1 MLELVAKKL
10 FFRPGPTSRPRL
22 FAIGLLLVV
31 LSSLGLTGATY
42 ATERIGDLEHYI
54 HRLVNDHRG
63 SLGLKPLAFSPEIAE
78 IARRHS
84 QNMAAGRVE
93 YGHGGIESRR
103 HAVRSFI
110 RQKGNAENVHT
121 IRNHPSPAVIGQE
134 AVADWLD
141 SPGHR
146 RHIEGDYHL
155 TGIGVARAADGR
167 YYLTQFF
174 VRTGG
179 AHPKA
184 SAHAAAATHS
194 SPVPLPTPEPT
205 HSTEAQ
211 PPPAEVDAA
220 PSLFAQLAW
229 ALLGLAWDL
238 WGFAVDLYDLAWDL
252 LLGLAWALFAPVP
265 AEPPAPAIAV
275 DPPAVTPAAVPLP
288 SPEPGPS
295 IAAPPSA
302 LAVNPPAAPAAVPLP
317 APEPAHST
325 VAHPTPIAVDP
336 PPHSGVP
343 ALPGPLATPAA
354 ALRVPQ
360 TYGSRPAYNYK
371 PPSRNHRPEKD
382 PRGRPGRRRTTDG
395 WVQKLE

>member
-1 MLELVAKKL
+1 MLELVAKKS

-22 FAIGLLLVV
+22 FALGLLVVV
-31 LSSLGLTGATY
+31 LSSLGLT
-42 ATERIGDLEHYI
+42 
-54 HRLVNDHRG
+54 V
-63 SLGLKPLAFSPEIAE
+63 
-78 IARRHS
+78 
-84 QNMAAGRVE
+84 
-93 YGHGGIESRR
+93 
-103 HAVRSFI
+103 
-110 RQKGNAENVHT
+110 
-121 IRNHPSPAVIGQE
+121 
-134 AVADWLD
+134 
-141 SPGHR
+141 
-146 RHIEGDYHL
+146 
-155 TGIGVARAADGR
+155 
-167 YYLTQFF
+167 
-174 VRTGG
+174 
-179 AHPKA
+179 
-184 SAHAAAATHS
+184 SAHAAAATADDLEHYVHELVNGHRATLGLTPLALIPEISDIARVHSRDMATGRVARAHAGADARAEKISNSIPCRGFGENVAAINQGGEGGEGAAAVSGWLQSPGHRRNIEGSYDLAGIGIARSEDGTYFFTQLFVTPATHS
-194 SPVPLPTPEPT
+194 SPAPPPAPEPA

-229 ALLGLAWDL
+229 ALLGLAWEL
-238 WGFAVDLYDLAWDL
+238 WGFAWDL
-252 LLGLAWALFAPVP
+252 LFGLAWALFAPAP
-265 AEPPAPAIAV
+265 AEPPAPALAV
-275 DPPAVTPAAVPLP
+275 DPPAVTPAAVSLP

-302 LAVNPPAAPAAVPLP
+302 LAVDPPAAPAAVPLP

-336 PPHSGVP
+336 PPHSGAP

>member
-1 MLELVAKKL
+1 MLELVAKKQ
-10 FFRPGPTSRPRL
+10 FFRPGPPSRPRL

-31 LSSLGLTGATY
+31 LSSLGLTGVTY

-54 HRLVNDHRG
+54 HGLVNDHRG
-63 SLGLKPLAFSPEIAE
+63 SLGLTPFAFSPEIAA

-121 IRNHPSPAVIGQE
+121 IRNHPTPAVIGQE
-134 AVADWLD
+134 VVADWLD

-179 AHPKA
+179 AHPQA

-205 HSTEAQ
+205 HSTEAH

-238 WGFAVDLYDLAWDL
+238 WGFVVDLYDLAWDL
-252 LLGLAWALFAPVP
+252 LLGLAWDLFAPVS
-265 AEPPAPAIAV
+265 AEPPAPALAV

-288 SPEPGPS
+288 APEPGPLDRGLTVRS
-295 IAAPPSA
+295 CGRSPGRHAGRRSSPNPGTSSLDRRAP
-302 LAVNPPAAPAAVPLP
+302 NPNRGR
-317 APEPAHST
+317 S
-325 VAHPTPIAVDP
+325 
-336 PPHSGVP
+336 
-343 ALPGPLATPAA
+343 AA
-354 ALRVPQ
+354 AFR
-360 TYGSRPAYNYK
+360 RPGLTR
-371 PPSRNHRPEKD
+371 PPGH
-382 PRGRPGRRRTTDG
+382 PGRRSEGPPDLREPPG
-395 WVQKLE
+395 V

>member
-1 MLELVAKKL
+1 MLELVAKKS

-31 LSSLGLTGATY
+31 LSSLGLTGVTY

-54 HRLVNDHRG
+54 HGLVNDHRG
-63 SLGLKPLAFSPEIAE
+63 SLGLTPFAFSPEIAA

-205 HSTEAQ
+205 HSTEAH
-211 PPPAEVDAA
+211 PPQAEVDAA

-229 ALLGLAWDL
+229 AL

-252 LLGLAWALFAPVP
+252 LLGLAWDLFAPVP

-275 DPPAVTPAAVPLP
+275 DPPAVT
-288 SPEPGPS
+288 
-295 IAAPPSA
+295 
-302 LAVNPPAAPAAVPLP
+302 PAAVPLP

-343 ALPGPLATPAA
+343 AFPGPLATPAA